1 MTDRLMVREQE
12 WPRPLTD
19 ARIKFLEV
27 LAVVAVKIIMS
38 TALASWFLVAGQI
51 LFAIADITGSSEVLG
66 NRSPL
71 TFIFQALPLVEVL
84 LKGSAAFD

>member
-1 MTDRLMVREQE
+1 MTDRPMVQKQE
-12 WPRPLTD
+12 WPHPLDD

-27 LAVVAVKIIMS
+27 LVVVAVKVIMS
-38 TALASWFLVAGQI
+38 TALASWFLVAGQV
-51 LFAIADITGSSEVLG
+51 LFAIADITGSSAVLG